1 MHVAC
6 CMLQDTME
14 NKLKLVFKVYARPLP
29 PAISRRL
36 TSAVRMHAYVRTLP
50 RGQADPDRAHIHR

>member
-1 MHVAC
+1 
-6 CMLQDTME
+6 MLQDTME

-29 PAISRRL
+29 PAISRRK